1 MTESASNA
9 SSHLTARV
17 PARDGQADAGGD
29 VDLDGARIA
38 VNEPGSGALPAARD
52 KAAAGPRKRSTRSR
66 RPALLGA
73 ASVVGGLFVWEAV
86 SRTQSSIL
94 LASPLATI
102 NKLAVMIANGSL
114 PAALWASLG
123 HMALGYVIAVV
134 IAMPVGLAMGRSRTV
149 HALLNPVVTLIYA
162 VPSVAWAPFIM
173 IWCGLFF
180 EARVA
185 LVVIMCVFDMII
197 VVDAGARDVGPRLLD
212 VGRAYGARRSQL
224 TRLVLLPACLPFLL
238 TALRIGAI
246 RAVNAMITAELFLA
260 TVNLG
265 SIMKQASAR
274 FDSAGVL
281 AVLVVLALLGL
292 ALQELLLLVERR
304 SCRWLVRS
312 A

>member
-1 MTESASNA
+1 MTESATDPNRQLPDCAPGRDALAGTGGKVGADTTA
-9 SSHLTARV
+9 SAVAGGTASVATHNSKAGDRRKKPMASRV
-17 PARDGQADAGGD
+17 PG
-29 VDLDGARIA
+29 V
-38 VNEPGSGALPAARD
+38 
-52 KAAAGPRKRSTRSR
+52 
-66 RPALLGA
+66 LGA
-73 ASVVGGLFVWEAV
+73 ASVVGGLVVWEAV
-86 SRTQSSIL
+86 ARTQSAVL
-94 LASPLATI
+94 LASPLATVQ
-102 NKLAVMIANGSL
+102 KLAVTIANGTL

-134 IAMPVGLAMGRSRTV
+134 LAIPIGLAMGRSRTV
-149 HALLNPVVTLIYA
+149 HALLDPVVTLIYA

-212 VGRAYGARRSQL
+212 VGRAYGARRWQL

-265 SIMKQASAR
+265 GIMKQASAR

-281 AVLVVLALLGL
+281 AVPVVLALLGL
-292 ALQELLLLVERR
+292 AVQELLLLVERR